1 MGDECNLVNKNWL
14 PHLTNE
20 MMIGARNNNLCSYL
34 IALEGWRRGLKL
46 TWYSDKVKKRGVH
59 APGRLFSLSNKDR
72 EHTFYKSK
80 GDKVTQEA
88 IRIGSDKGLTK
99 ERLSKA
105 GISVPNG
112 SFFTKEDTHEDIIS
126 YSKQLEYP
134 LVLKPATGNQGNGV
148 IANIE
153 NEEALSDALT
163 YLKTECGFEN
173 LILERFIPGQEYRF
187 FIIENKVIAVLH
199 RIPANVI
206 GDGVH
211 TISQLISL
219 KNKERKKNPR
229 LYSCLIKK
237 DYEIK
242 RLIDKGLFTLDSIPK
257 KGEQIFLSE
266 KSNISTGGDSLDV
279 TEEMPYEIKQIAID
293 ALKAVPGLPHG
304 GLDMIVDLEAKT
316 AAVLEINPIPQI
328 GSLVF
333 PMEGKARDIPSALID
348 YYFPE
353 TSNKEGY
360 NGSIYFDFKST
371 LQPLINKS
379 AKEVVVISAPLMEY
393 AKKYIIK
400 GKVQGVNYRRWIRNR
415 ALESDLFGFTKNEA
429 NGDVTVVVAG
439 SKKAVNDFKFTC
451 EIGPSEAVVTSVTET
466 AWKRPIKACFE
477 IKEQPFQKKK
487 MSKSN
492 HQKKQRMSIIKKH
505 MRKIK
510 TIKQQ

>member
-1 MGDECNLVNKNWL
+1 MGDECSLVNKNWL

-59 APGRLFSLSNKDR
+59 APGRLFSLGNNDR
-72 EHTFYKSK
+72 EHIFYKSK
-80 GDKVTQEA
+80 GDKVTKEA
-88 IRIGSDKGLTK
+88 VRIGSDKALTK
-99 ERLSKA
+99 KWLLKA

-112 SFFTKEDTHEDIIS
+112 SLLTKEDMYEDIIS
-126 YSKQLEYP
+126 YSRQLTYP
-134 LVLKPATGNQGNGV
+134 LVLKPTTGNQGNGV

-153 NEEALSDALT
+153 NEGALRDAIS
-163 YLKTECGFEN
+163 YLRTERGFEN
-173 LILERFIPGQEYRF
+173 LILERHISGQEYRF
-187 FIIENKVIAVLH
+187 FVIENNVIAVLN

-211 TISQLISL
+211 TISQLIDL
-219 KNKERKKNPR
+219 KNKKRKRNPR

-242 RLIDKGLFTLDSIPK
+242 RLIDKGIFTLDSIPK

-266 KSNISTGGDSLDV
+266 KSNISTGGDSVDV
-279 TEEMPYEIKQIAID
+279 TDEMPNEIKQIAIN

-304 GLDMIVDLEAKT
+304 GLDMIVNLKEKT
-316 AAVLEINPIPQI
+316 ATVLEINPIPQI

-353 TSNKEGY
+353 TINKEGY
-360 NGSIYFDFKST
+360 NGGIYFDFKST
-371 LQPLINKS
+371 LQPLKNKS
-379 AKEVVVISAPLMEY
+379 AKEVVVTPAPLTELY
-393 AKKYIIK
+393 AKKYIVK
-400 GKVQGVNYRRWIRNR
+400 GKVQGVNYRRWIRKR

-439 SKKAVNDFKFTC
+439 SKEAVNNFKFTC
-451 EIGPSEAVVTSVTET
+451 KNGPSKAEVISVTEST
-466 AWKRPIKACFE
+466 WQRPIKACFE
-477 IKEQPFQKKK
+477 IKEQSMQKKK
-487 MSKSN
+487 MSTSN
-492 HQKKQRMSIIKKH
+492 QQRKQKINFIKKI
-505 MRKIK
+505 MRKIN
-510 TIKQQ
+510 QHL